1 MRASRLL
8 RRLLR
13 DNILARQKA
22 KRHLAELEKCA
33 RHYERQAAA
42 FKAQIDRLRLRTSF
56 KR

>member
-13 DNILARQKA
+13 DNVVARRKA
-22 KRHLAELEKCA
+22 KRHLAELEKFA